1 MICLIHAWRYLR
13 EISIRLPGS
22 RKQKRR
28 ILSPVAASVWDYVTR
43 YPNADYR
50 TLTARFGEPQ
60 QIAETYVAE
69 MEADELLRELDHRKE
84 IVRIIFFTAV
94 TIVTLWFGTVLYMI
108 CDNANST
115 NGYYV
120 VEIVEEERIELTEG
134 GNPE

>member
-28 ILSPVAASVWDYVTR
+28 ILSPVAASVRDYVTR

-60 QIAETYVAE
+60 QIAETCVAE

-84 IVRIIFFTAV
+84 IAWIVFFTAV
-94 TIVTLWFGTVLYMI
+94 SIVTLWFGTVLYMI

-120 VEIVEEERIELTEG
+120 VEIVEGTTTIIEEGELE
-134 GNPE
+134 